1 MVARPAN
8 VVESLLD
15 VMRDGNEYGSIVDL
29 RPATGNLVPEFAE
42 QVTLFVDA
50 IRAKFQSVEF
60 ILPYKAMSAGTLWAL
75 SGERIW
81 MDRRACIGPV
91 DPQVP
96 SSDNWS
102 DPHHLDSHGG

>member
-1 MVARPAN
+1 MNTGA
-8 VVESLLD
+8 LLICD
-15 VMRDGNEYGSIVDL
+15 RNGKFG
-29 RPATGNLVPEFAE
+29 AEFAE

-81 MDRRACIGPV
+81 MDRRAG
-91 DPQVP
+91 
-96 SSDNWS
+96 SAR
-102 DPHHLDSHGG
+102 